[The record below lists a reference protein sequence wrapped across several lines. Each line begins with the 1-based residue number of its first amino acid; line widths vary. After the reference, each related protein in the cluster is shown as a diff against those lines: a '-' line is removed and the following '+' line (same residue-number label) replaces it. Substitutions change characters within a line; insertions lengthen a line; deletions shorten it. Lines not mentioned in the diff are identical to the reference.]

1 MQCMN
6 AARNWLQIH
15 SSSQLHKD
23 LSSSYKFGDHENMR
37 QDAVM
42 LQECG
47 CMMFTQNG
55 LQEKSHDKL
64 LTVSRLGIHLKLLR
78 SLFF

>member
-1 MQCMN
+1 
-6 AARNWLQIH
+6 
-15 SSSQLHKD
+15 
-23 LSSSYKFGDHENMR
+23 
-37 QDAVM
+37 M

-47 CMMFTQNG
+47 CMMFTQSPQNG

-78 SLFF
+78 NLFFYQEVLSDCHNRLAKQENNHALHEPGGEEPVLL